1 MKKYTLLEAL
11 NMLKQDHD
19 LVFKIVQEEALCNQM
34 ISSNVIG
41 NVMVSCQGCQGR
53 TNCPLQFKDMWTLEA
68 RPVSFMEAVKA
79 RKKGKKIYCKLEDSS
94 HTFFPPINL
103 EKDEMDEIEDADG
116 FTLTTEMVLEGKWY
130 IKEDEEETTSTDKT
144 KFIEIN
150 YKDLRDNERHTK
162 YFSTQEE
169 YEKWHEENWND
180 VVING

>member
-53 TNCPLQFKDMWTLEA
+53 TNCPLQFKDMWTLKQK
-68 RPVSFMEAVKA
+68 PVSFIEALNKA
-79 RKKGKKIYCKLEDSS
+79 
-94 HTFFPPINL
+94 
-103 EKDEMDEIEDADG
+103 
-116 FTLTTEMVLEGKWY
+116 LEGNKKLKNVAWVDKPVTLEHVFNLFAQKCESGEKGRRCVKSW
-130 IKEDEEETTSTDKT
+130 IIGEWIVEENEEETTSTDKT

-150 YKDLRDNERHTK
+150 YKDLRDKERHTK
-162 YFSTQEE
+162 YFSTQGE
-169 YEKWHEENWND
+169 YEEWHEENWND